1 MVKALGNQKTG
12 SDQFL
17 DWFLVCTGFNP
28 FYTSL
33 SANILQL
40 SIGNFVTILPSFQI
54 NPRTLIYIKNWCFYK
69 ISLVHIL
76 FSTIFYIFNYISVN
90 FEPMTRPG
98 IEPKTFWTYTRCSN
112 QLSYPAL
119 EFNQLILYL
128 YNCQPKDTY
137 SARHIQCHSLY
148 ARSTCDQD
156 MTRLVNL
163 ETMWQIT

>member
-12 SDQFL
+12 SNQFL
-17 DWFLVCTGFNP
+17 DWFLVCTGFNL

-40 SIGNFVTILPSFQI
+40 SISNFVTILLSFKI
-54 NPRTLIYIKNWCFYK
+54 SPRTLIYIKNWCFYK

-76 FSTIFYIFNYISVN
+76 FSTVFYIFNHISVN

-98 IEPKTFWTYTRCSN
+98 IEPRTYTRCSN

-119 EFNQLILYL
+119 EPSENELWLGLGF
-128 YNCQPKDTY
+128 
-137 SARHIQCHSLY
+137 SGHS
-148 ARSTCDQD
+148 
-156 MTRLVNL
+156 
-163 ETMWQIT
+163 